1 MARIRGRRAR
11 PRWRPTT
18 TRRPHP
24 HVQEPGSPTRTPKTP
39 QGRRAGGGSTC
50 KVSRVAVQYGRNS
63 RCSVEICVPPVAAA
77 SRRCCRP
84 VWWSGLTP
92 FARKNGLPCPL
103 DDGDLERRRRMG
115 FPQPPASKYVRG
127 RLSLQDH
134 RRKGCTPGD
143 SAMKLNVMMR
153 FCVHALRQLQRRRH
167 ADSEG
172 AGAADDA
179 VRPLEGLRDPE
190 HEEGALGQ
198 ARLAELVG
206 CGTLDFCAAGFL
218 TAARS
223 RAVLRARSASARSS
237 AWPRAYPSG
246 LGPPAWLRA
255 VLLRRWRAS
264 NDAAAAL
271 ARQGIFIVD

>member
-1 MARIRGRRAR
+1 MAERWGVVFGLIR
-11 PRWRPTT
+11 
-18 TRRPHP
+18 
-24 HVQEPGSPTRTPKTP
+24 
-39 QGRRAGGGSTC
+39 
-50 KVSRVAVQYGRNS
+50 
-63 RCSVEICVPPVAAA
+63 
-77 SRRCCRP
+77 
-84 VWWSGLTP
+84 
-92 FARKNGLPCPL
+92 
-103 DDGDLERRRRMG
+103 
-115 FPQPPASKYVRG
+115 QPPLEARVCAFLRT
-127 RLSLQDH
+127 
-134 RRKGCTPGD
+134 C
-143 SAMKLNVMMR
+143 
-153 FCVHALRQLQRRRH
+153 ALRQLQRRRH

-198 ARLAELVG
+198 ARLVELLG

-223 RAVLRARSASARSS
+223 RAVLRARSASARPS

-271 ARQGIFIVD
+271 ARQGIFIVDVQLRSGGAPRQGRRRGPGTALQARPGRGRRGPSR